1 MPPRKNAKGGG
12 GHSSSSSGSGS
23 GSGSPST
30 GSSGSSSSPGTRRE
44 AKHGGHR
51 NGKRGGISGGSFFTW
66 FMVIALLGVWT
77 SVAVVWFD
85 LVDYEEVLAKA
96 KDFRY
101 NLSEVLQGKLGVY
114 DADGDGDFDMDD
126 AKVLLGLKERSSP
139 ERTFSPEEAEP
150 RAELEEQAAE
160 GPEVQNVEDEAKEQ
174 IQSLLQESLYTEH
187 DLQLEADGPGGEPQP
202 EVEDFLTVIDGEDTF
217 EALEPGTVHEEAE
230 DSYHK
235 EEAASQDHPNDLE
248 ELMNELEN
256 SDRGEAVTEA
266 DGPQPGTEEV
276 THQDYDEPVYE
287 HPEND
292 GVEIA
297 DNVVED
303 SSIISEEINIPSME
317 EQQDTPPVKKKKPKL
332 LNKFDK
338 TIKAELDAAEKLR
351 KRGKTEEAVNAFEE
365 LVRKYPQSPRARYGK
380 AQCED
385 DLAEKRRSNEI
396 LRRAIES
403 YQEAADL
410 PDAPADLVK
419 LSLRRRSERQQFLGH
434 MRGSLLTLQRLV
446 QLFPSDT
453 TLKNDLGVGYL
464 LMGDNDS
471 AKKVYEE
478 VLNVTPN
485 DGFAKVHYGF
495 ILKAQNKIAESIPYL
510 KEGIESGDPG
520 TDDGRFYFH
529 LGDAMQR
536 VGNKEAYKWY
546 ELGHKRG
553 HFASVWQRSL
563 YNVNGLKAQPWW
575 TPRETGYTELVK
587 SLERNWKLIRDEG
600 LMVMDKAQGL
610 FLPEDENLRE
620 KGDWSQFT
628 LWQQGRKNENACKGA
643 PKTCTLLEKFSE
655 TTGCRRGQIKYSIM
669 HPGTHVWPH
678 TGPTNC
684 RLRMH
689 LGLVIPK
696 EGCKIRCANET
707 RTWEEGK
714 VLIFDDSFEH
724 EVWQDASSYRL
735 IFIVDVWHPEL
746 TPQQRRSL
754 PAI

>member
-1 MPPRKNAKGGG
+1 MAQRKNAKSSGN
-12 GHSSSSSGSGS
+12 SSSSGSGS
-23 GSGSPST
+23 GSTSA
-30 GSSGSSSSPGTRRE
+30 GSSGGSSSPGARRE
-44 AKHGGHR
+44 TKHGGHK
-51 NGKRGGISGGSFFTW
+51 NGRKGGLSGTSFFTW

-101 NLSEVLQGKLGVY
+101 NLSEVLQGKLGIY
-114 DADGDGDFDMDD
+114 DADGDGDFDVDD
-126 AKVLLGLKERSSP
+126 AKVLLGLKERSTSEP
-139 ERTFSPEEAEP
+139 AVPPEEAEP
-150 RAELEEQAAE
+150 HAEPEELVPVEAD
-160 GPEVQNVEDEAKEQ
+160 PQNIEDEAKEQ
-174 IQSLLQESLYTEH
+174 IQSLLHEMVHAEH
-187 DLQLEADGPGGEPQP
+187 E
-202 EVEDFLTVIDGEDTF
+202 T
-217 EALEPGTVHEEAE
+217 E
-230 DSYHK
+230 DSYHV
-235 EEAASQDHPNDLE
+235 EETVSPDYNQDME
-248 ELMNELEN
+248 EMTSEQEN
-256 SDRGEAVTEA
+256 PDSS
-266 DGPQPGTEEV
+266 
-276 THQDYDEPVYE
+276 EP
-287 HPEND
+287 
-292 GVEIA
+292 
-297 DNVVED
+297 VVED
-303 SSIISEEINIPSME
+303 ERLHHDTDDVTYQVYEEQVYEPPENEGIEITEVTAPPEDNPVEDSQVIVEEVSIFPVE
-317 EQQDTPPVKKKKPKL
+317 EQQEVPPETNRKADDPEQKAKVKKKKPKL

-351 KRGKTEEAVNAFEE
+351 KRGKIEEAVNAFKE

-385 DLAEKRRSNEI
+385 DLAEKRRSNEV
-396 LRRAIES
+396 LRGAIKT
-403 YQEAADL
+403 YQEVASL
-410 PDAPADLVK
+410 PDVPADLLK
-419 LSLRRRSERQQFLGH
+419 LSLKRRSDRQQFLGH

-446 QLFPSDT
+446 QLFPNDT
-453 TLKNDLGVGYL
+453 SLKNDLGVGYL
-464 LMGDNDS
+464 LIGDNDN

-478 VLNVTPN
+478 VLSVTPN

-575 TPRETGYTELVK
+575 TPKETGYTELVK

-600 LMVMDKAQGL
+600 LAVMDKAKGL

-628 LWQQGRKNENACKGA
+628 LWQQGRRNENACKGA
-643 PKTCTLLEKFSE
+643 PKTCTLLEKFPE

-707 RTWEEGK
+707 KTWEEGK

-724 EVWQDASSYRL
+724 EVWQDASSFRL

>member
-1 MPPRKNAKGGG
+1 MAEDKE
-12 GHSSSSSGSGS
+12 
-23 GSGSPST
+23 T
-30 GSSGSSSSPGTRRE
+30 
-44 AKHGGHR
+44 KHGGHK
-51 NGKRGGISGGSFFTW
+51 NGRKGGLSGTSFFTW

-114 DADGDGDFDMDD
+114 DADGDGDFDVDD
-126 AKVLLGLKERSSP
+126 AKVLLGLKERSTSEP
-139 ERTFSPEEAEP
+139 AVPPEEAEP
-150 RAELEEQAAE
+150 HAEPEEQAPMEAE
-160 GPEVQNVEDEAKEQ
+160 PQNIEDEAKEQ
-174 IQSLLQESLYTEH
+174 IQSLLHEMMHAEH
-187 DLQLEADGPGGEPQP
+187 GEDLQQEEDGPAGEPQP
-202 EVEDFLTVIDGEDTF
+202 EDEDFLTVTDVGDRF
-217 EALEPGTVHEEAE
+217 ETLEPEVFHEETE
-230 DSYHK
+230 HSYHV
-235 EEAASQDHPNDLE
+235 EETVSQDYNQDME
-248 ELMNELEN
+248 EMMSEQEN
-256 SDRGEAVTEA
+256 PDSS
-266 DGPQPGTEEV
+266 
-276 THQDYDEPVYE
+276 EPVVEDERSHHDTDDVTYQIYE
-287 HPEND
+287 EQVYEPPENE
-292 GVEIA
+292 GVEITEVTVPPE
-297 DNVVED
+297 DNAVED
-303 SSIISEEINIPSME
+303 SKVIVEEVSIPPVE
-317 EQQDTPPVKKKKPKL
+317 EQQEVPPETNRKTEDPEQKAKVKKKKPKL

-351 KRGKTEEAVNAFEE
+351 KRGKIEEAVNAFKE

-385 DLAEKRRSNEI
+385 DLAEKRRSNEM
-396 LRRAIES
+396 LRGAIET
-403 YQEAADL
+403 YQEVASL
-410 PDAPADLVK
+410 PDVPEELLK
-419 LSLRRRSERQQFLGH
+419 LSLKRRSDRQQFLGH

-446 QLFPSDT
+446 HLFPNDT
-453 TLKNDLGVGYL
+453 SLKNDLGVGYL
-464 LMGDNDS
+464 LIGDNDN

-478 VLNVTPN
+478 VLSVTPN

-575 TPRETGYTELVK
+575 TPKETGYTDLVK

-600 LMVMDKAQGL
+600 LAVMDKAKGL

-628 LWQQGRKNENACKGA
+628 LWQQGRRNENACKGA
-643 PKTCTLLEKFSE
+643 PKTCTLLEKFPE

-707 RTWEEGK
+707 KTWEEGK

-724 EVWQDASSYRL
+724 EVWQDASSFRL